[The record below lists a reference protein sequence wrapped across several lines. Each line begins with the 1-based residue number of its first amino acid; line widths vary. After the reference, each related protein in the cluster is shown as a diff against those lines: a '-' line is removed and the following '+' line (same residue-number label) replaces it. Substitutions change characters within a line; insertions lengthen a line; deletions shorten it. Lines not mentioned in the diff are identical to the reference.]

1 MKKKKK
7 QTEQKLIQEKKEKPK
22 WYEELI
28 LDLKKI
34 QFETIV
40 MGKWKIGKRILEENR
55 CNEETIKEISN
66 EMALGYRDLLL
77 CIQFVKKYPESAA
90 VLHFK
95 DKSWRY
101 IVKNYLPTQQKER
114 IIEDDT
120 DSTKLNPYDDKM
132 FYFVK
137 PYVFEEKYDDDILC
151 IDVTHGKDDIRI
163 YKDYYPTVLHVCCF
177 VDKNGKEF
185 SLRKYAEIQDFPYDF
200 KFVGTRDEIKRQ
212 IGEAVSP
219 MMAEYIIQKHIK
231 GKTYIELFAG
241 CGGFS
246 VGSHKLG
253 KKCLWCNDFNRYSTH
268 SFKLNFPETEVNG
281 KDIKDINVKDIH
293 MKIGEVD
300 FIIGGPPCQGFSHAG
315 KRGVEFKEDER
326 NSLYLDFV
334 RFVKEFKPKQFIM
347 ENVPPILDYKDEI
360 IKDFEKVGYVVS
372 VEKVEGL
379 NIGMKQK
386 RNRVFFIGNLNN
398 ISTGNG
404 GEK

>member
-1 MKKKKK
+1 MKQKKKTK
-7 QTEQKLIQEKKEKPK
+7 QQLVEKKKEKPK

-34 QFETIV
+34 QFETIIT
-40 MGKWKIGKRILEENR
+40 GRWKIGERVVREEGKPKYG
-55 CNEETIKEISN
+55 EEIIKKIAKEIGMSETILK
-66 EMALGYRDLLL
+66 Y
-77 CIQFVKKYPESAA
+77 CILFYKKVHNVDE
-90 VLHFK
+90 FK
-95 DKSWRY
+95 DKTWRW
-101 IVKNYLPTQQKER
+101 IVNNYLPTQKKER

-137 PYVFEEKYDDDILC
+137 PYKFEEDYGDDILC
-151 IDVTHGKDDIRI
+151 IDVTHGKEDIRI
-163 YKDYYPTVLHVCCF
+163 YKEYYPTVLHVCCF

-185 SLRKYAEIQDFPYDF
+185 SLRKYADIQDFPYDF

-219 MMAEYIIQKHIK
+219 KMAEYIIKKHIK
-231 GKTYIELFAG
+231 GKSYIELFAG

-246 VGSHKLG
+246 IGGHRLG

-281 KDIKDINVKDIH
+281 KDIKNINEKEIHTKIKDI
-293 MKIGEVD
+293 D
-300 FIIGGPPCQGFSHAG
+300 FIIGGPPCQGFSNAG
-315 KRGVEFKEDER
+315 KRGVDFKEDER

-347 ENVPPILDYKDEI
+347 ENVPPILDFKDEI
-360 IKDFEKVGYVVS
+360 IKDFEKIGYNVIT
-372 VEKVEGL
+372 EKVNGL
-379 NIGMKQK
+379 DIGMKQK
-386 RNRVFFIGNLNN
+386 RIRVFFIG
-398 ISTGNG
+398 
-404 GEK
+404 EKK